1 MMSVSDFLI
10 AYWYYALAVLVTG
23 VLLFRNL
30 FDFSKEG
37 SISATEAT
45 TLINRQNAIVIDV
58 RDQESFNKGHITNA
72 IHIPFDELE
81 AKKEM
86 LAKKYK
92 QRPIIVS
99 CDRGNL
105 SGRARIKLI
114 GLLEKNEVYNLN
126 GGIVKW
132 KEDGLPLKMG

>member
-1 MMSVSDFLI
+1 MNESTPASHPITSED
-10 AYWYYALAVLVTG
+10 LV
-23 VLLFRNL
+23 
-30 FDFSKEG
+30 
-37 SISATEAT
+37 AEARAR
-45 TLINRQNAIVIDV
+45 IREVDPAAFHPKRGKVIVIDV

-92 QRPIIVS
+92 QRPIVVS